1 MTWDEDLQRLLE
13 ELEEGTARAMQEVL
27 DVDVDALLQEVLDV
41 DLDELVREVNA
52 AAPMPSGPVGR
63 ITAWQRLDS

>member
-27 DVDVDALLQEVLDV
+27 DVDVD
-41 DLDELVREVNA
+41 ELVREVNA